1 MHQSKENLYCQF
13 YQHTDQETLLQLYV
27 SIVHPHLEYA
37 APVWDPHMKK
47 DQDLLEST
55 QKFAC
60 KMTDETKNW
69 DKGYDELLY
78 MKNLPS
84 LAVTRSYTSTPLTL
98 YQPFTHTNCLSLF
111 IPLELTSRASC
122 FSSLPCNFY
131 TYNVLYTPT
140 LFSYI

>member
-1 MHQSKENLYCQF
+1 MHQSKENLYRRF

-78 MKNLPS
+78 MKTLPS

-122 FSSLPCNFY
+122 FSSLPTFTLTMYY
-131 TYNVLYTPT
+131 TH
-140 LFSYI
+140 